1 MPLFSPVGGSSAST
15 SGRSHGL
22 TALATRFALDR
33 LVRTILQVLLT
44 CVVLASLAYADWDF
58 SLIAR
63 RAGSLYGPSVEGRQ
77 RLEAWK
83 AMLGGQKPA
92 SELEQLQRVNAFFNR
107 ELRYVEDIDLWH
119 MDDYWA
125 TPVQSLWKGAG
136 DCEDFAIA
144 KYFSLRQWG
153 MPAEKLLITYV
164 KVLNPE
170 RAHMVLTYYPDA
182 DDEPLVLDS
191 LLDTIEPAD
200 ARKDLL
206 PVYAFNGE
214 GVWLPDATDSTIG
227 SNSMAGDIKQLSRWQ
242 DVLNKMKAEGFPV
255 EGNTP

>member
-1 MPLFSPVGGSSAST
+1 MAN
-15 SGRSHGL
+15 
-22 TALATRFALDR
+22 RFVYDR
-33 LVRTILQVLLT
+33 LARTLCQIFLMGA
-44 CVVLASLAYADWDF
+44 VLASLANADWDF
-58 SLIAR
+58 SLITR
-63 RAGSLYGPSVEGRQ
+63 RATTLYGVSIEGRH
-77 RLEAWK
+77 RVDEWR
-83 AMLGGQKPA
+83 AMLGGHKPA
-92 SELEQLQRVNAFFNR
+92 NDLELLQRVNRFFNR
-107 ELRYVEDIDLWH
+107 ELRYVEDIDVWH
-119 MDDYWA
+119 VDDYWA
-125 TPVQSLWKGAG
+125 TPVEALWKGAG

-144 KYFSLRQWG
+144 KYFSLRQSG

-170 RAHMVLTYYPDA
+170 RPHMVLTYYPDA
-182 DDEPLVLDS
+182 DGEPLVLDS
-191 LLDTIEPAD
+191 LIDTIEPAD

-214 GVWLPDATDSTIG
+214 GVWLPDVTDATIG

>member
-1 MPLFSPVGGSSAST
+1 M
-15 SGRSHGL
+15 
-22 TALATRFALDR
+22 ATRCAFDR
-33 LVRTILQVLLT
+33 LARRCCQLLLT
-44 CVVLASLAYADWDF
+44 GVVLAGFAYADWDF
-58 SLIAR
+58 SLIVR
-63 RAGSLYGPSVEGRQ
+63 RASALYGPSVEGRH
-77 RLEAWK
+77 RVDEWK
-83 AMLGGQKPA
+83 AMLGGSKPA
-92 SELEQLQRVNAFFNR
+92 GDLEMLERVNRFFNG

-125 TPVQSLWKGAG
+125 TPVQALWKGAG

-153 MPAEKLLITYV
+153 MPADKLLITYV

-182 DDEPLVLDS
+182 DGEPLVLDS
-191 LLDTIEPAD
+191 LVDTIEPAD

-227 SNSMAGDIKQLSRWQ
+227 SNSIAGDIKQLSRWQ

>member
-1 MPLFSPVGGSSAST
+1 LS
-15 SGRSHGL
+15 
-22 TALATRFALDR
+22 ALATRFALDR
-33 LVRTILQVLLT
+33 LARRLCQLLLT
-44 CVVLASLAYADWDF
+44 GVVLASLAYAGWDF
-58 SLIAR
+58 SLITQ
-63 RAGSLYGPSVEGRQ
+63 RASTLYGPSVEGRH
-77 RLEAWK
+77 RVDAWR
-83 AMLGGQKPA
+83 ALLSGHRPA
-92 SELEQLQRVNAFFNR
+92 SDLELLQRVNQFFNE
-107 ELRYVEDIDLWH
+107 ELRYVEDIDLWRV
-119 MDDYWA
+119 DDYWA

-153 MPAEKLLITYV
+153 MPADKLLITYV

-182 DDEPLVLDS
+182 DGEPLVLDS
-191 LLDTIEPAD
+191 LFDTIEPAD

-214 GVWLPDATDSTIG
+214 GVWLPDATDTTIG
-227 SNSMAGDIKQLSRWQ
+227 SSSIAGDIKQLSRWQ
-242 DVLNKMKAEGFPV
+242 DVLNKMKAESFPV